1 MGGGRSRPRP
11 GRFTSWREAR
21 YSLYKRLS
29 GPKTGLD
36 GCGKSCPPSGI
47 RFLDRPARFKSLY
60 RYAIPTPR
68 YSLSTV
74 IKPRTYSTQL
84 NDPQRIRTRE
94 KGKLNPDRAKDNG
107 STDCEERL
115 HSKYL
120 GICFQVSRW
129 RAGPS
134 KRLFHTKLQ
143 LEREAEGGTQK
154 TIVWII
160 YSSFIWKGWSYY
172 IPMGV
177 KNHINFIPAV
187 EIPTLL
193 TKVRDI
199 RSKLLFL
206 CYGSR
211 NCLEVGKMQSAD
223 QLC

>member
-1 MGGGRSRPRP
+1 MGGGVKATPRP
-11 GRFTSWREAR
+11 LYLLERGPVLIVQEAERAQDWSGRVRKI
-21 YSLYKRLS
+21 L
-29 GPKTGLD
+29 
-36 GCGKSCPPSGI
+36 PPPQRDSIPGSSSP
-47 RFLDRPARFKSLY
+47 FQV
-60 RYAIPTPR
+60 AIPLSYSDPR

-74 IKPRTYSTQL
+74 IKPRTYSMLL
-84 NDPQRIRTRE
+84 NDPQRIRPRE
-94 KGKLNPDRAKDNG
+94 KAKLNPDRAKDN
-107 STDCEERL
+107 SPTDCAGRL

-120 GICFQVSRW
+120 RICFQVSRW

-177 KNHINFIPAV
+177 KNHINFRLAV

-199 RSKLLFL
+199 RFKLLFL
-206 CYGSR
+206 CCGSR